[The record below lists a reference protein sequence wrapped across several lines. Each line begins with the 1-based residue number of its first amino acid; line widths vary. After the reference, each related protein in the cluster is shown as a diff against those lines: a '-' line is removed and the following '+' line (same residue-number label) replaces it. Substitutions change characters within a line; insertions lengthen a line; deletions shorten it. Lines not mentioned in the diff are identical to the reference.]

1 MDTKFESISNNNII
15 MSDIQFKL
23 NGVFLILLVVFGN
36 YIGQLLPCNL
46 QTLLTRHIYAKHI
59 LIIFL
64 IYYTVHMNDKS
75 YTSPLEL
82 LKYTL
87 MIYAL
92 FLLFSKQ
99 NIYIALIVLI
109 LLGLEYINYSIITY
123 NINSSHPTS
132 INIDI
137 LDKINRIFNYLIFIL
152 LLLGFIFYFIK
163 QRKDHKKDWSIIKFI
178 FGSIKCTNK

>member
-1 MDTKFESISNNNII
+1 MDLTKFESISNKII
-15 MSDIQFKL
+15 KSEINFKL

-46 QTLLTRHIYAKHI
+46 QTLLTRHMYAKHI

-123 NINSSHPTS
+123 NINSSDPTS
-132 INIDI
+132 ISIDI

-152 LLLGFIFYFIK
+152 LILGFIFYFIK
-163 QRKDHKKDWSIIKFI
+163 QRKDHKKDWSIIKFL